1 MDDSMLK
8 DVRKKL
14 VRLMR
19 TDPPPPVMGLP
30 LEPLAPIFDRWV
42 AKRFDAD
49 EVQAL
54 FRLEVEYGE
63 RAMSDWFVEVLL
75 EAGRLCPQRVRS

>member
-1 MDDSMLK
+1 M
-8 DVRKKL
+8 
-14 VRLMR
+14 
-19 TDPPPPVMGLP
+19 
-30 LEPLAPIFDRWV
+30 

-54 FRLEVEYGE
+54 FRLELEYGE